1 MYNIVETVNHWY
13 CGWLFDWILSIMP
26 QPHVFTRLAPLSPV
40 NKIIEWIMAL
50 MLYLAWNEVP
60 SFESTYQWFNIY
72 LTLRDTVDCPCSVC
86 VSALKLSQVSQLLSA
101 FPSFL
106 TGSNEKLRDKQPT
119 TVSVCSILIIASSQ
133 DPCHLYRLPVLK
145 YWVRVSQRL
154 KFTLHAKHTDNLRD
168 IVGARLY
175 CIK

>member
-26 QPHVFTRLAPLSPV
+26 QPHVFTRLAPLSLV

-72 LTLRDTVDCPCSVC
+72 LMLRDTADCPCSVC
-86 VSALKLSQVSQLLSA
+86 VNALKLSQVSQLLSA
-101 FPSFL
+101 FPSFP
-106 TGSNEKLRDKQPT
+106 TASDEKLRDKQPT
-119 TVSVCSILIIASSQ
+119 TVSVCSTYIDHSIVSRPLPYVQTPCVKILSEG
-133 DPCHLYRLPVLK
+133 VTK
-145 YWVRVSQRL
+145 V
-154 KFTLHAKHTDNLRD
+154 LHAKYTVDNLRD